1 MSNILKGIINEV
13 SPHNYDSDWDYQDAV
28 ARSGKSR
35 SSYRS
40 QEDDTFDSDVAYSRK
55 MYQLGQQ
62 QKAAKEKAQRDSD
75 HDRLASGTNEDI
87 TEASNPYEPV
97 MIQGYDK
104 WLKLVSI
111 PNVDRHAY
119 KSDITAVTSLG
130 DVIGEFNTDKDL
142 GYVIKKYAK
151 GVSES
156 LDDPWGDQGNFAG
169 DKPVN
174 LGGVSIKNIQ
184 VGDTVK
190 YFGQPS
196 KVVAMSKDRK
206 YSRITIS
213 KGMGTVTQDVLTRD
227 LQQLGQGKAIEEND
241 NIQTRMRMDD
251 YYKLADAIQ
260 EKLRQAIKLGD
271 NELVHKLSKERA
283 DLDARVKKYGLIPE
297 SQLDELSNEKL
308 AQYKTAAALDAG
320 KADKEGDYKRGD
332 KRFSGI
338 VKATKKQFANDTKK
352 SGISQGINEFAPI
365 KPPTAGAFGGNK
377 DYGQPNSSRYIG
389 GNKFVVG
396 TTNNYVLTA
405 TIDKWGLEWDEDDEI
420 WFLDSPG
427 AAHIADAS
435 EGEIELPPPREQRNQ
450 IHDLVTDYLNERN
463 SADLQKVAAYYGHSN
478 DGEMATNES
487 SEAPRFNSKQE
498 VINHF
503 VKNGKSAAAG
513 AAAWERGYRGSSKKP
528 IELKKPPQRSY
539 HDELDDK
546 RYSNTFENLG
556 DQLKSNSLN
565 ALVQA
570 KLAIEQQRQ
579 AEIEAWKRDFEKNTV
594 QKAQQGLR
602 REFEPTPVAQPGEKH
617 SVLKARLAQ
626 LNNAIQ
632 KQELVDKLVDRL
644 ERKGLMTPA
653 MQNDTDTRM
662 HVKYG
667 AKDNYQS
674 LNKKLDNAIQ
684 MLQNRLNIRK
694 ISGLKEGHDERDEY
708 DNPRMGRDYGK
719 GNLFVDPGSNEFK
732 KEVHIGSNDGER
744 GRPKNLKGVSK
755 VLPADAFG
763 RTTGK
768 IPDSARPTSK
778 EDPFKD
784 VDEDLDEN
792 LHKWFQE
799 KWVRFGPDGKIRG
812 DCARGDDSEGKPKC
826 LPQSKA
832 QNLGKAGRASAASRK
847 RREDPN
853 PERSGKAINVATKK
867 KSNEGVAE
875 DQLDELSCWSGYH
888 RVAGTKAGFPG
899 SCAKNKTNE
908 EAVDEAD
915 MNRRGFLKGMGAA
928 AVAGSALVNPIV
940 AKAQDSTS
948 ARGITKSD
956 LQKKFPNSLDIKATG
971 TRPPSIITDLGL
983 SSGKNLEL
991 EVKTTDLLGNASLG
1005 YIEFIND
1012 IMVGQFY
1019 ITDKSNLPKISAF
1032 TKKPEIIEYFKNI
1045 ATRILGTGKL
1055 GSVQGKISLDKVN
1068 TDQGVGAGVMKGLFE
1083 ISYDTI
1089 NINVETSNGSI
1100 NLLVG
1105 AYESGNYFVISLIT
1119 AIKKQQNNLTL
1130 DEFNKKVVAE
1140 EQHSCPHCGGEMV
1153 SEELM
1158 NEKKDACYY
1167 KVKSRYKVWPSAY
1180 ASGAL
1185 VKCRKSGA
1193 DSWGNS
1199 GKKNE
1204 SIEEGWQDEAQELE
1218 DWSKEVNKKLYRA
1231 HETQRPGLAR
1241 QLSKLEQKHFGSSL
1255 NQGSLT
1261 EIVKAALMALQKGQ
1275 MVHYDPQQVGQ
1286 MPFGNIVGDE
1296 AKLIAKYNITRDELA
1311 GYRMLHDKNM
1321 VDNLEQ
1327 FLKLRRLVRA
1337 KSWPLEYYEEL
1348 EKLTPEEAWLK
1359 MADDLNWSKDDMNEE
1374 IQSKTDDKL
1383 LAYYAQRKAEK
1394 QKQQSQ
1400 PQDQL
1405 DEKWT
1410 KKYKD
1415 SINCS
1420 NPKGFSQKAHCA
1432 GKQKNESAIM
1442 KGLK

>member
-1 MSNILKGIINEV
+1 MSNILKGILNET
-13 SPHNYDSDWDYQDAV
+13 SPHNYDSDWDYQNAV

-87 TEASNPYEPV
+87 TEASNSYEPV

-104 WLKLVSI
+104 WLKLVSV

-213 KGMGTVTQDVLTRD
+213 KGMGTVTQDVLTSD
-227 LQQLGQGKAIEEND
+227 LQQLGQVKAIEEND

-260 EKLRQAIKLGD
+260 EKLKQAIQMGD

-283 DLDARVKKYGLIPE
+283 DLDTRVKKYGLMPE
-297 SQLDELSNEKL
+297 SEQLDELSNEKL

-352 SGISQGINEFAPI
+352 SGIGQGI
-365 KPPTAGAFGGNK
+365 
-377 DYGQPNSSRYIG
+377 S
-389 GNKFVVG
+389 
-396 TTNNYVLTA
+396 
-405 TIDKWGLEWDEDDEI
+405 ED
-420 WFLDSPG
+420 
-427 AAHIADAS
+427 
-435 EGEIELPPPREQRNQ
+435 
-450 IHDLVTDYLNERN
+450 
-463 SADLQKVAAYYGHSN
+463 
-478 DGEMATNES
+478 
-487 SEAPRFNSKQE
+487 RFNSKQE

-528 IELKKPPQRSY
+528 IEIKKPPQRSY

-546 RYSNTFENLG
+546 RYSTFENLG

-579 AEIEAWKRDFEKNTV
+579 AEIEAWKRDFEKNTI

-644 ERKGLMTPA
+644 ERKGLLTPA

-662 HVKYG
+662 HVRYG
-667 AKDNYQS
+667 AKDNYES

-684 MLQNRLNIRK
+684 TLQSRLNVRK
-694 ISGLKEGHDERDEY
+694 ISGLKEVHDDRDEY
-708 DNPRMGRDYGK
+708 DNPRQGRDYGK

-732 KEVHIGSNDGER
+732 KEVHPSDPNVER

-755 VLPADAFG
+755 SLPADAFG

-853 PERSGKAINVATKK
+853 PERSGKAINVNTKK
-867 KSNEGVAE
+867 KTNEE
-875 DQLDELSCWSGYH
+875 QLDELSCWSGYH
-888 RVAGTKAGFPG
+888 RVNGTKAGFPG

-908 EAVDEAD
+908 
-915 MNRRGFLKGMGAA
+915 
-928 AVAGSALVNPIV
+928 SAH
-940 AKAQDSTS
+940 S
-948 ARGITKSD
+948 
-956 LQKKFPNSLDIKATG
+956 
-971 TRPPSIITDLGL
+971 
-983 SSGKNLEL
+983 E
-991 EVKTTDLLGNASLG
+991 
-1005 YIEFIND
+1005 
-1012 IMVGQFY
+1012 
-1019 ITDKSNLPKISAF
+1019 
-1032 TKKPEIIEYFKNI
+1032 
-1045 ATRILGTGKL
+1045 
-1055 GSVQGKISLDKVN
+1055 
-1068 TDQGVGAGVMKGLFE
+1068 
-1083 ISYDTI
+1083 
-1089 NINVETSNGSI
+1089 
-1100 NLLVG
+1100 
-1105 AYESGNYFVISLIT
+1105 
-1119 AIKKQQNNLTL
+1119 
-1130 DEFNKKVVAE
+1130 
-1140 EQHSCPHCGGEMV
+1140 SCPHCGGEMV

-1185 VKCRKSGA
+1185 VKCRKKGA
-1193 DSWGNS
+1193 SNWGTG
-1199 GKKNE
+1199 GKSNE
-1204 SIEEGWQDEAQELE
+1204 SIEE
-1218 DWSKEVNKKLYRA
+1218 
-1231 HETQRPGLAR
+1231 
-1241 QLSKLEQKHFGSSL
+1241 
-1255 NQGSLT
+1255 
-1261 EIVKAALMALQKGQ
+1261 
-1275 MVHYDPQQVGQ
+1275 
-1286 MPFGNIVGDE
+1286 
-1296 AKLIAKYNITRDELA
+1296 
-1311 GYRMLHDKNM
+1311 
-1321 VDNLEQ
+1321 
-1327 FLKLRRLVRA
+1327 
-1337 KSWPLEYYEEL
+1337 
-1348 EKLTPEEAWLK
+1348 
-1359 MADDLNWSKDDMNEE
+1359 
-1374 IQSKTDDKL
+1374 
-1383 LAYYAQRKAEK
+1383 
-1394 QKQQSQ
+1394 
-1400 PQDQL
+1400 DQL

-1432 GKQKNESAIM
+1432 GKQKNESSIM
-1442 KGLK
+1442 QGLNQIDEGWKEKLGAAALTGAMALGAAGANARVTPGDDPNINRLTGKPNITQPVQTQTPTKAEAPKGFSKEYLQSVVNGTHPRPMISVEKAQELLKQGQ

>member
-1 MSNILKGIINEV
+1 MSNILKGILNET
-13 SPHNYDSDWDYQDAV
+13 SPHDYDSDWDYQDAV

-40 QEDDTFDSDVAYSRK
+40 QEDDDTFDADVAYSRK

-75 HDRLASGTNEDI
+75 HDRLATGTNEG
-87 TEASNPYEPV
+87 V
-97 MIQGYDK
+97 
-104 WLKLVSI
+104 
-111 PNVDRHAY
+111 R
-119 KSDITAVTSLG
+119 
-130 DVIGEFNTDKDL
+130 DL
-142 GYVIKKYAK
+142 GYDAQSLIMKLRRDVEEKRLQPTRQAILAAARELAGDMNFAPELLVQQVLGK
-151 GVSES
+151 GVAEG

-196 KVVAMSKDRK
+196 KVVGMSKDRK

-251 YYKLADAIQ
+251 YYNLADAIQ

-297 SQLDELSNEKL
+297 SEQLDELDTKL
-308 AQYKTAAALDAG
+308 GLYKIAAGKDATAAD
-320 KADKEGDYKRGD
+320 KAGDYKRGH
-332 KRFSGI
+332 KRFKGI
-338 VKATKKQFANDTKK
+338 MKATEKEFANDAKKKKDADEKK

-450 IHDLVTDYLNERN
+450 IHDLVTDYLNARN
-463 SADLQKVAAYYGHSN
+463 SADLQKVAAYYGHSD

-487 SEAPRFNSKQE
+487 SEANRFNSKQE

-528 IELKKPPQRSY
+528 IEIKKPPQRSY

-546 RYSNTFENLG
+546 RYSTFENLG

-579 AEIEAWKRDFEKNTV
+579 AEIEAWKRDFEKNTI

-644 ERKGLMTPA
+644 ERKGLLTPA

-662 HVKYG
+662 HVRYG
-667 AKDNYQS
+667 AKDNYES

-684 MLQNRLNIRK
+684 TLQSRLNVRK
-694 ISGLKEGHDERDEY
+694 ISGLKEVHDERDEY
-708 DNPRMGRDYGK
+708 DNPRQGRDYGK

-732 KEVHIGSNDGER
+732 KEVHPSDPNVER

-755 VLPADAFG
+755 ALPADAFG

-768 IPDSARPTSK
+768 IPASARPTSK
-778 EDPFKD
+778 EDPFKE
-784 VDEDLDEN
+784 VE
-792 LHKWFQE
+792 
-799 KWVRFGPDGKIRG
+799 
-812 DCARGDDSEGKPKC
+812 
-826 LPQSKA
+826 
-832 QNLGKAGRASAASRK
+832 
-847 RREDPN
+847 
-853 PERSGKAINVATKK
+853 
-867 KSNEGVAE
+867 
-875 DQLDELSCWSGYH
+875 
-888 RVAGTKAGFPG
+888 
-899 SCAKNKTNE
+899 
-908 EAVDEAD
+908 EAD
-915 MNRRGFLKGMGAA
+915 MNRRGFLGKAGAGALAA
-928 AVAGSALVNPIV
+928 AGLGGASNAQAFKGTLPSPAPSISEDEAEAQIKQLRSKAREELGHMIFMAWPKILDTTFGGSSPTDKPATPEQIGKMLGYRLAEYADEYRQKVRAIKIAAGVRDPQSLNKTNAAIYINEQEIDEGWSQKYKSSINCSHPKGFSQKAHCAGKKKHNESIDNVMEMTCPDCGMCETHGDHTKDQLDELKCWPGHHRVAGT
-940 AKAQDSTS
+940 KAGAPGSCE
-948 ARGITKSD
+948 
-956 LQKKFPNSLDIKATG
+956 
-971 TRPPSIITDLGL
+971 
-983 SSGKNLEL
+983 KN
-991 EVKTTDLLGNASLG
+991 KTN
-1005 YIEFIND
+1005 
-1012 IMVGQFY
+1012 
-1019 ITDKSNLPKISAF
+1019 
-1032 TKKPEIIEYFKNI
+1032 
-1045 ATRILGTGKL
+1045 
-1055 GSVQGKISLDKVN
+1055 
-1068 TDQGVGAGVMKGLFE
+1068 
-1083 ISYDTI
+1083 
-1089 NINVETSNGSI
+1089 
-1100 NLLVG
+1100 
-1105 AYESGNYFVISLIT
+1105 
-1119 AIKKQQNNLTL
+1119 
-1130 DEFNKKVVAE
+1130 E
-1140 EQHSCPHCGGEMV
+1140 EQHSESCPHCGGEMV

-1193 DSWGNS
+1193 DSWGNG

-1204 SIEEGWQDEAQELE
+1204 SSILEGIEQ
-1218 DWSKEVNKKLYRA
+1218 
-1231 HETQRPGLAR
+1231 
-1241 QLSKLEQKHFGSSL
+1241 
-1255 NQGSLT
+1255 
-1261 EIVKAALMALQKGQ
+1261 AA
-1275 MVHYDPQQVGQ
+1275 
-1286 MPFGNIVGDE
+1286 E
-1296 AKLIAKYNITRDELA
+1296 S
-1311 GYRMLHDKNM
+1311 LHDWFNK
-1321 VDNLEQ
+1321 E
-1327 FLKLRRLVRA
+1327 KWVRMDTKGKIKGPCA
-1337 KSWPLEYYEEL
+1337 REPGEGKPKCL
-1348 EKLTPEEAWLK
+1348 P
-1359 MADDLNWSKDDMNEE
+1359 
-1374 IQSKTDDKL
+1374 QSKAHSLGKKGR
-1383 LAYYAQRKAEK
+1383 ASAAQRKRREDPNPERSGKAINV
-1394 QKQQSQ
+1394 
-1400 PQDQL
+1400 D
-1405 DEKWT
+1405 T
-1410 KKYKD
+1410 KK
-1415 SINCS
+1415 S
-1420 NPKGFSQKAHCA
+1420 KG
-1432 GKQKNESAIM
+1432 
-1442 KGLK
+1442 